1 MLTEKVLGSKRK
13 VSLISK
19 RSLFKACEYIFA
31 VLEYVFATLEYVF
44 TVQN

>member
-1 MLTEKVLGSKRK
+1 MLTEKVLVSKRK

-19 RSLFKACEYIFA
+19 RSLFKACEYIF
-31 VLEYVFATLEYVF
+31 VMREYVFATREYAF